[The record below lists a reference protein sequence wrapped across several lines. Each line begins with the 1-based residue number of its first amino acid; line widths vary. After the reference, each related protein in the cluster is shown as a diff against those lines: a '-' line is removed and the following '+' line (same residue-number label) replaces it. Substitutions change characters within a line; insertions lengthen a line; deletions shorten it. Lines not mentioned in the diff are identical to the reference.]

1 MKNWITLLFTLALV
15 TACASPGDPTG
26 AEASKR
32 GRVDSKNTQ
41 NIADKKQV
49 YIGDFR
55 VSFILR
61 DKDGTTA
68 KNSMFDRRA
77 DKGDYAKSFMSARL
91 TGVSEDVFQQITDQA
106 YEDFRQRLAASGYTV
121 LNRSGLEASKAWNKV
136 SKEESPNPPYA
147 KAFDNST
154 SSKLMKG
161 VLGVGNV
168 DTITFA
174 PSSMEMVKASSAMMF
189 PYQYGVASE
198 EVGKPL
204 VSAHYTVHF
213 AWFGGES
220 DVTMNYLTN
229 EREMSA
235 ETTMGQGIQVIP
247 GAAVV
252 FTLDQGGTFSK
263 SGYVSLKDPV
273 VVAGAY
279 GVNEDTTSGATKA
292 VNALSSTLGFFS
304 GKTTSSKEISV
315 KATPAYYKQGVLRAL
330 SEANGRLLKELP

>member
-1 MKNWITLLFTLALV
+1 MKLWISTFFIFALLTG
-15 TACASPGDPTG
+15 CASPGDPSG

-61 DKDGTTA
+61 DSGSSTA

-77 DKGDYAKSFMSARL
+77 DKGDYAKSIMKARL
-91 TGVSEDVFQQITDQA
+91 TGVPEEVFQQITDQA
-106 YEDFRQRLAASGYTV
+106 YDDFRQRLAANGYTV
-121 LNRSGLEASKAWNKV
+121 LNRSALEATKAWNKV
-136 SKEESPNPPYA
+136 GKESSPNPPYA
-147 KAFDNST
+147 KAYDDSA
-154 SSKLMKG
+154 SSKVMKG
-161 VLGVGNV
+161 VLGMGNV
-168 DTITFA
+168 DAITFA
-174 PSSMEMVKASSAMMF
+174 PSSMEMVKASSTMMF

-213 AWFGGES
+213 AWFGGDS
-220 DVTMNYLTN
+220 DVTMNYITGD
-229 EREMSA
+229 REMSA
-235 ETTMGQGIQVIP
+235 ETTLGQGIQVTP
-247 GAAVV
+247 GAAIV
-252 FTLDQGGTFSK
+252 FTVDQGGTFSK

-279 GVNEDTTSGATKA
+279 GVNEDTTSTGAKA

-304 GKTTSSKEISV
+304 GKTSSTKEISI
-315 KATPAYYKQGVLRAL
+315 KATPAYYQQGVLRAL
-330 SEANGRLLKELP
+330 SEANGRLFKELP

>member
-1 MKNWITLLFTLALV
+1 
-15 TACASPGDPTG
+15 
-26 AEASKR
+26 
-32 GRVDSKNTQ
+32 
-41 NIADKKQV
+41 
-49 YIGDFR
+49 
-55 VSFILR
+55 
-61 DKDGTTA
+61 
-68 KNSMFDRRA
+68 
-77 DKGDYAKSFMSARL
+77 
-91 TGVSEDVFQQITDQA
+91 
-106 YEDFRQRLAASGYTV
+106 
-121 LNRSGLEASKAWNKV
+121 V

-174 PSSMEMVKASSAMMF
+174 PSSMEMVKASSTMMF

>member
-106 YEDFRQRLAASGYTV
+106 YEDFRQRLAASAYTV

-161 VLGVGNV
+161 VLGVGHV
-168 DTITFA
+168 DAITFA
-174 PSSMEMVKASSAMMF
+174 PSSMEMVKASSTMMF

>member
-161 VLGVGNV
+161 VLGVGHV
-168 DTITFA
+168 DAITLA
-174 PSSMEMVKASSAMMF
+174 PSSW
-189 PYQYGVASE
+189 
-198 EVGKPL
+198 
-204 VSAHYTVHF
+204 HF
-213 AWFGGES
+213 SMA
-220 DVTMNYLTN
+220 
-229 EREMSA
+229 
-235 ETTMGQGIQVIP
+235 
-247 GAAVV
+247 
-252 FTLDQGGTFSK
+252 
-263 SGYVSLKDPV
+263 
-273 VVAGAY
+273 
-279 GVNEDTTSGATKA
+279 
-292 VNALSSTLGFFS
+292 
-304 GKTTSSKEISV
+304 
-315 KATPAYYKQGVLRAL
+315 
-330 SEANGRLLKELP
+330 

>member
-304 GKTTSSKEISV
+304 GKSTSSKEISV

>member
-49 YIGDFR
+49 YIVDFR

-61 DKDGTTA
+61 DKAGTTA

>member
-304 GKTTSSKEISV
+304 GKSTSSKEISV

-330 SEANGRLLKELP
+330 SEANGLLLKELP